1 MAVITMFRQAGCKGR
16 YIAEEVARALS
27 YDFADY
33 RTAER
38 LLLQFGLTQVP
49 EVYQSTPDFWDH
61 FTRKGPERDH
71 VNAMLRSVTLA
82 QAQHG
87 NVVLL
92 GRGCFAPLQG
102 LSDVL
107 NVRVKAPLPLRIER
121 VMQDYEMTRD
131 EAIAFVREKDDL
143 VAAFAPTSYGAI
155 AGRSRCV
162 RRDHRHR
169 KDRPRRGGS
178 LLGRCGSLHV
188 RQRRTPSQRR
198 RASGRSC
205 DRGCSRRRVRPVG
218 EAPRRRSRPQW
229 GIPSPPLTLDP

>member
-16 YIAEEVARALS
+16 YIAEEVARALG

-49 EVYQSTPDFWDH
+49 EVYQSTPDFWDR
-61 FTRKGPERDH
+61 FNRKGPERDQ
-71 VNAMLRSVTLA
+71 VNAILRAVTLA
-82 QAQHG
+82 QAEHG

-143 VAAFAPTSYGAI
+143 VAAFAPTSYGVSPDDGDMFDVIIDTGKIDPDAAVRFLVDVAGSMSGDAEQGASTAGLRVDRAI
-155 AGRSRCV
+155 ADAVADEFGRLEKLRADGLDLSGEFPP
-162 RRDHRHR
+162 
-169 KDRPRRGGS
+169 PR
-178 LLGRCGSLHV
+178 
-188 RQRRTPSQRR
+188 
-198 RASGRSC
+198 
-205 DRGCSRRRVRPVG
+205 
-218 EAPRRRSRPQW
+218 
-229 GIPSPPLTLDP
+229 

>member
-1 MAVITMFRQAGCKGR
+1 MAVITVFRQAGCKGR
-16 YIAEEVARALS
+16 YIAEEVARALG

-38 LLLQFGLTQVP
+38 LLLQFGFTQVP

-61 FTRKGPERDH
+61 FTRKGPERDQ

-82 QAQHG
+82 QAQNG

-102 LSDVL
+102 LYDVL

-131 EAIAFVREKDDL
+131 EALTFVREKDDL
-143 VAAFAPTSYGAI
+143 VAAFAPTSYGLSPDDPDVFDVILDTGKIDPDAAVRFLVDAARSTPSNVEQGASAAGLQVDRAI
-155 AGRSRCV
+155 ADAVAHEFGRLEKLRGEGLDLSGEFP
-162 RRDHRHR
+162 
-169 KDRPRRGGS
+169 PRR
-178 LLGRCGSLHV
+178 
-188 RQRRTPSQRR
+188 
-198 RASGRSC
+198 
-205 DRGCSRRRVRPVG
+205 
-218 EAPRRRSRPQW
+218 
-229 GIPSPPLTLDP
+229 

>member
-16 YIAEEVARALS
+16 YIAEEVARALG
-27 YDFADY
+27 YDVADY
-33 RTAER
+33 RAAER
-38 LLLQFGLTQVP
+38 LLLQFGFAQVP
-49 EVYQSTPDFWDH
+49 KVYQSTPDFWDH
-61 FTRKGPERDH
+61 FTRKGPERDQ

-131 EAIAFVREKDDL
+131 EATAFVREKDDL
-143 VAAFAPTSYGAI
+143 VAAFAPTSYGLSPDNPDVFDVIIDTGKVEPDAAVRFLVDAVRSISGDVERGATAAELQVDRAI
-155 AGRSRCV
+155 ADAVADEFGRLEKLRGEGLDLSGEFPL
-162 RRDHRHR
+162 
-169 KDRPRRGGS
+169 PR
-178 LLGRCGSLHV
+178 
-188 RQRRTPSQRR
+188 
-198 RASGRSC
+198 
-205 DRGCSRRRVRPVG
+205 
-218 EAPRRRSRPQW
+218 
-229 GIPSPPLTLDP
+229 